1 MKVKELIAL
10 LEKQPQNI
18 EIWLFDSK
26 HNDYEIISIEQNL
39 DEKGKI
45 SHIYLN
51 IGNG

>member
-10 LEKQPQNI
+10 LEKQPQNT
-18 EIWLFDSK
+18 EIWIFDAK

-45 SHIYLN
+45 NCVYLN